1 MERTW
6 RMRAARLTCVRQG
19 RTIALT
25 MAGNL
30 RRAPRTHLTRI
41 IRMTRT
47 SRRLRSNFPRGSY
60 LWAARNA
67 QWHGM
72 GLSEEDC
79 EKPKIAIVNSSSGLA
94 VCYAH
99 LDGIVP
105 VLKEAIRA
113 AGAVPFEIHTAA
125 PSDFVT
131 GAGGR
136 GGYLLAAR
144 DLVTN
149 DIEVAVEGA
158 QLDGMVC
165 LASCDKTVPGQ
176 LMAAARLNIPSLLI
190 ACGYQPSGSY
200 RGRHVDVEDVFVGAM
215 HAQVGQLAVED
226 LIGMSREAIRGPG
239 VCSGMGT
246 ANSMHIA
253 TEALGMALP
262 GSTPVLANSEAM
274 WATVR
279 AAGQR
284 VVDMVWDDL
293 KPRDI
298 LKDGAFANAVR
309 AVLAVG
315 GSVNCIKHLQA
326 VATEAQSGVDV
337 YGLFE
342 RLSGET
348 PVLAGVRPVGTH
360 HIEELEAAGGCR
372 AVMKQL
378 EPLLDGNAM
387 TVTGRTVAANL
398 EGATVAAPEVI
409 RPLSRALAHNPAI
422 TMLRGSLAPEF
433 GIVKTGIAERKVRR
447 FSGPAICFAS
457 SDDAIA
463 ALKRGDI
470 RPGQVVVM
478 RGAGVCGGPG
488 MGGGS
493 SRVVFAID
501 GAGLGEEVAML
512 TDGHLSGLV
521 CKGLVVAEVSPEGA
535 VCGPLA
541 LVRDG
546 DTITIDLD
554 TRRCDLEVG
563 ADELERR
570 RRDWRPPARQFD
582 TGWLQIYRRNVG
594 PLHEGAVLTR
604 AATNQTEPQ

>member
-1 MERTW
+1 MST
-6 RMRAARLTCVRQG
+6 
-19 RTIALT
+19 
-25 MAGNL
+25 
-30 RRAPRTHLTRI
+30 AP
-41 IRMTRT
+41 
-47 SRRLRSNFPRGSY
+47 RRLRSNFPKGSY
-60 LWAARNA
+60 LWAVRNA

-72 GLSEEDC
+72 GLAEEDC

-94 VCYAH
+94 ACFSH
-99 LDGIVP
+99 LDAIVP

-113 AGAVPFEIHTAA
+113 AGGVPLEIRTAA
-125 PSDFVT
+125 PSDFII

-136 GGYLLAAR
+136 GGYILASR

-165 LASCDKTVPGQ
+165 LTSCDKTVPGQ
-176 LMAAARLNIPSLLI
+176 MMAAGRLNVPTLMV
-190 ACGYQPSGSY
+190 ACGYQPSGQY
-200 RGRHVDVEDVFVGAM
+200 KGRHVDIEDVFVGAM
-215 HAQVGQLAVED
+215 HAQMGHMDLAD
-226 LIGMSREAIRGPG
+226 LIGMSRQAIRGPG

-262 GSTPVLANSEAM
+262 GSTPVAANSPAM

-279 AAGQR
+279 AAGARIVQ
-284 VVDMVWDDL
+284 MVWDDL
-293 KPRDI
+293 TPRQI
-298 LKDGAFANAVR
+298 LTRGAFANAVR

-326 VATEAQSGVDV
+326 VATEAGCAVDV

-342 RLSGET
+342 TLSAQV
-348 PVLAGVRPVGTH
+348 PVLAGVRPVGERF
-360 HIEELEAAGGCR
+360 IEEFEAAGGCR

-378 EPLLDGNAM
+378 QPLLDGNAL
-387 TVTGRTVAANL
+387 TVT
-398 EGATVAAPEVI
+398 GATVAHNLEGVAVADAEVI
-409 RPLSRALAHNPAI
+409 RPLHRPISTRPAI
-422 TMLRGSLAPEF
+422 TLLRGSLSPDF
-433 GIVKTGIAERKVRR
+433 GIVKTGIIQRKSNR
-447 FSGPAICFAS
+447 FSGPAICFSAA
-457 SDDAIA
+457 DDAIA
-463 ALKRGDI
+463 ALQRGTI

-493 SRVVFAID
+493 SKVVFAID
-501 GAGLGEEVAML
+501 GAGLGEQVAML

-541 LVRDG
+541 LVHDG

-563 ADELERR
+563 AEEMQRR
-570 RRDWRPPARQFD
+570 REAWQPPAKQFD
-582 TGWLQIYRRNVG
+582 QGWLQLYRRNVG
-594 PLHEGAVLTR
+594 PLAQGAVLV
-604 AATNQTEPQ
+604 EPR

>member
-1 MERTW
+1 MPAT
-6 RMRAARLTCVRQG
+6 
-19 RTIALT
+19 
-25 MAGNL
+25 AG
-30 RRAPRTHLTRI
+30 PTGPPP
-41 IRMTRT
+41 
-47 SRRLRSNFPRGSY
+47 RRLRSNFPRGSY
-60 LWAARNA
+60 LWAVRNA
-67 QWHGM
+67 QWRGM
-72 GLSEEDC
+72 GLSEADC

-94 VCYAH
+94 ACYAH

-105 VLKEAIRA
+105 VLKQAIRA
-113 AGAVPFEIHTAA
+113 AGGVPLEVRTTA
-125 PSDFVT
+125 PSDFVV

-136 GGYLLAAR
+136 GGYILASR

-149 DIEVAVEGA
+149 DIEAQVEGA
-158 QLDGMVC
+158 LLDGMVC
-165 LASCDKTVPGQ
+165 LTSCDKTVPGQ
-176 LMAAARLNIPSLLI
+176 LMAAGRLNIPTLML
-190 ACGYQPSGSY
+190 ACGYQPSGTY
-200 RGRHVDVEDVFVGAM
+200 RGRHVDIEDVFVGAM
-215 HAQVGQLAVED
+215 HAQVGHMDVEEVVA
-226 LIGMSREAIRGPG
+226 MSREAIRGPG

-262 GSTPVLANSEAM
+262 GSTPVAANSEAI

-279 AAGQR
+279 AAGARIVQ
-284 VVDMVWDDL
+284 MVWDDL

-298 LKDGAFANAVR
+298 LTPGAFANAVR

-326 VATEAQSGVDV
+326 VATEAGCPANV

-342 RLSGET
+342 TLADEV
-348 PVLAGVRPVGTH
+348 PVLAGVRPVGERF
-360 HIEELEAAGGCR
+360 IEEFEAAGGCR
-372 AVMKQL
+372 ALMKQL
-378 EPLLDGNAM
+378 EPLLDREAL
-387 TVTGRTVAANL
+387 TVTGRTVGQNL
-398 EGATVAAPEVI
+398 ADAVTVTGADAEVI
-409 RPLSRALAHNPAI
+409 RPMSNPISRRPAI
-422 TMLRGSLAPEF
+422 KMLRGSLAPEY
-433 GIVKTGIAERKVRR
+433 GIVKTGVIERRFRR
-447 FSGPAICFAS
+447 FSGPAICFSS

-470 RPGQVVVM
+470 RPGHVVVM

-501 GAGLGEEVAML
+501 GAGLGEQVAML

-521 CKGLVVAEVSPEGA
+521 CKGLVVAEVSPEGS

-541 LVRDG
+541 LVADG

-563 ADELERR
+563 EAELQRR
-570 RRDWRPPARQFD
+570 REAWKPSPKLNDS
-582 TGWLQIYRRNVG
+582 GWLQIYRRNVG
-594 PLHEGAVLTR
+594 PLTQGAVLVDPT
-604 AATNQTEPQ
+604 

>member
-1 MERTW
+1 
-6 RMRAARLTCVRQG
+6 
-19 RTIALT
+19 
-25 MAGNL
+25 
-30 RRAPRTHLTRI
+30 
-41 IRMTRT
+41 MTRK
-47 SRRLRSNFPRGSY
+47 LRSNFPRGSY
-60 LWAARNA
+60 LWAVRNA

-72 GLSEEDC
+72 GLSEADC

-94 VCYAH
+94 ACFAH
-99 LDGIVP
+99 LDAIVP

-113 AGAVPFEIHTAA
+113 AGGVPLEVRTAA
-125 PSDFVT
+125 PSDFVI

-136 GGYLLAAR
+136 GGYILAAR

-158 QLDGMVC
+158 LLDGMVC

-176 LMAAARLNIPSLLI
+176 LMAAARLNIPTLLV
-190 ACGYQPSGSY
+190 ACGYQPSGEFN
-200 RGRHVDVEDVFVGAM
+200 GHHVDIEDVFVASM
-215 HAQVGQLAVED
+215 HAQLGGMSVEEVV
-226 LIGMSREAIRGPG
+226 GMSRQAIRGPG

-262 GSTPVLANSEAM
+262 GSTPVAANSEPM

-279 AAGQR
+279 AAGARIVQ
-284 VVDMVWDDL
+284 MVWDDL

-298 LKDGAFANAVR
+298 LTAGAFANAVR

-326 VATEAQSGVDV
+326 VATEAHCAVDV

-342 RLSGET
+342 SLADAV
-348 PVLAGVRPVGTH
+348 PVLAGVRPVGAHT
-360 HIEELEAAGGCR
+360 IEQFDAAGGAR

-378 EPLLDGNAM
+378 EPLLDRTAI
-387 TVTGRTVAANL
+387 TVTGRSVADNL
-398 EGATVAAPEVI
+398 QSAQIVDPDVI
-409 RPLSRALAHNPAI
+409 RPLAQPIARRPAI
-422 TMLRGSLAPEF
+422 TMLRGSLAPGC
-433 GIVKTGIAERKVRR
+433 GIVKTGVAERKVRR
-447 FSGPAICFAS
+447 FSGTALCFAS

-470 RPGQVVVM
+470 RKGHVVVM

-501 GAGLGEEVAML
+501 GAGLAEDVAML

-521 CKGLVVAEVSPEGA
+521 CKGLVVAEIAPEGA
-535 VCGPLA
+535 VLGPLA
-541 LVRDG
+541 LVADG

-554 TRRCDLEVG
+554 ARRVDLEVD
-563 ADELERR
+563 AAEMEHRAAA
-570 RRDWRPPARQFD
+570 WRPAPKLND

-594 PLHEGAVLTR
+594 PLSEGAVLVKHPDEASR
-604 AATNQTEPQ
+604 